1 MLAYAG
7 KGRFRIAPLDLGTL
21 VSETTA
27 LLNVSVCKKVRMHI
41 DLASDLRPVMAD
53 ATQIQQIIMN
63 LVINGSD
70 AIGGKNCNHGG
81 AVSEAAK
88 KDHDAAKA
96 ARDAAKAAR
105 EAAREARKA
114 AREAAK
120 SAGGQGNGNP
130 HQD

>member
-1 MLAYAG
+1 
-7 KGRFRIAPLDLGTL
+7 L
-21 VSETTA
+21 VA
-27 LLNVSVCKKVRMHI
+27 
-41 DLASDLRPVMAD
+41 
-53 ATQIQQIIMN
+53 Q
-63 LVINGSD
+63 SD

-114 AREAAK
+114 AREAVK
-120 SAGGQGNGNP
+120 TAGGQGNGNP